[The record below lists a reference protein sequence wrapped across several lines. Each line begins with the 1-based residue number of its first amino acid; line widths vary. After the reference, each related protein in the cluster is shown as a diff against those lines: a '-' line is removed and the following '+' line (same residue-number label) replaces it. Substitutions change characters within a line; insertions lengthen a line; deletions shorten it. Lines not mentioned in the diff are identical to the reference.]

1 MLHIYCGDGKGKTT
15 AACGLSVRAAGR
27 GMKVLFA
34 QFLKNGTSGEVGMLR
49 RLGVDVIT
57 QSPHLG
63 MYKTLSDEDKAVTK
77 EACERLFSQVRDSAR
92 EYDLIVLDELAAVC
106 RYGIIASDTVVNFLL
121 THKNVRELVVTGRS
135 PSAELLD
142 AADYITE
149 MKKLRHPYD
158 SGTPARSGVEF

>member
-15 AACGLSVRAAGR
+15 AACGLCVRVAGR

-49 RLGVDVIT
+49 RLGVDVLT

-77 EACERLFSQVRDSAR
+77 KACERLFSQVCDSAR
-92 EYDLIVLDELAAVC
+92 DYDLIVLDELAAVC
-106 RYGIIASDTVVNFLL
+106 RYNIIAPDRAASFFIA
-121 THKNVRELVVTGRS
+121 HKNVRELVVTGRS
-135 PSAELLD
+135 PAPELLD
-142 AADYITE
+142 AADYVTE
-149 MKKLRHPYD
+149 MKKIRHPYD
-158 SGTPARSGVEF
+158 SGTPARSGIEF